1 MKILFE
7 NQKLLQH
14 PTILNTIEQDF
25 DKTENSES
33 IPPKKKARQLNDDI
47 ISLNNNDD
55 KNNNYTNDKTVNEEN
70 DLDEELQQG

>member
-1 MKILFE
+1 M
-7 NQKLLQH
+7 
-14 PTILNTIEQDF
+14 EQDF
-25 DKTENSES
+25 DKAENSES